1 MSETSTRVSKDS
13 RRLRVVRWTAWG
25 FVLITAMAAAGIAG
39 WRTFKPEPPLP
50 TARQLGQAMI
60 KSQFTLTDHHGR
72 TVTEQDFHGRWQL
85 VFFGF
90 TFCPDVCPTTLSVM
104 AQVLDTLGDDAK
116 RLAPLFITV
125 DPERDTPEVLAEYVG
140 AFHPNI
146 VGLTGTSEQIKQAAK
161 SFRIFYG
168 KTEKAEAPGG
178 YVMGHSGYMYLMT
191 PEGMY
196 DAVFS
201 ENLHPP
207 EKIAIEI
214 QKRLQ
219 NESPQ
224 K

>member
-1 MSETSTRVSKDS
+1 
-13 RRLRVVRWTAWG
+13 
-25 FVLITAMAAAGIAG
+25 MATAGIAG
-39 WRTFKPEPPLP
+39 WRTFKPESPVP

-90 TFCPDVCPTTLSVM
+90 TFCPDICPTTLSVM

-140 AFHPNI
+140 AFHSNI
-146 VGLTGTSEQIKQAAK
+146 IGLTGTSEQIKQAAK
-161 SFRIFYG
+161 SFRVFYG
-168 KTEKAEAPGG
+168 KTEKVEAPGG

-191 PEGMY
+191 PDGSY

-207 EKIAIEI
+207 EKIAAEI
-214 QKRLQ
+214 QKRLK
-219 NESPQ
+219 NERAQ

>member
-1 MSETSTRVSKDS
+1 
-13 RRLRVVRWTAWG
+13 
-25 FVLITAMAAAGIAG
+25 
-39 WRTFKPEPPLP
+39 
-50 TARQLGQAMI
+50 
-60 KSQFTLTDHHGR
+60 
-72 TVTEQDFHGRWQL
+72 
-85 VFFGF
+85 
-90 TFCPDVCPTTLSVM
+90 M

-116 RLAPLFITV
+116 RLAPLFISV
-125 DPERDTPEVLAEYVG
+125 NPERDTPEVLAEYVG

-146 VGLTGTSEQIKQAAK
+146 VGLTGTSDQIKQAAK
-161 SFRIFYG
+161 SFRVFYG

-178 YVMGHSGYMYLMT
+178 YVVGHSGYMYLMT
-191 PEGMY
+191 PDGSY